1 MGVNSRKP
9 GEQPKTKKDSR
20 VPPYNANGHFDDVPK
35 LCHTKISELRKA
47 ADNEVIKQQERQ
59 PEESSIFENK
69 RLKAINAAVPKLTE
83 RPKKTSNNLKLD
95 GIGVDEKKYLVITLQ
110 ELLKLDQKK

>member
-59 PEESSIFENK
+59 PEEVSHLHPHLKHKFLNSIVLIDLF
-69 RLKAINAAVPKLTE
+69 LLLLVF
-83 RPKKTSNNLKLD
+83 NL
-95 GIGVDEKKYLVITLQ
+95 
-110 ELLKLDQKK
+110 